1 MAVNF
6 WGFKAYLIFEIIDL
20 GNALM
25 NIQYPYTSQLA
36 FLEVKVPVINL
47 WAFFDF
53 LLFFFFL
60 FSVHVMNIKQDNVL
74 RCLKATE
81 LWSWWKTFT
90 FSYVTLRS
98 YSCEVVYISFVDSP
112 CHW

>member
-6 WGFKAYLIFEIIDL
+6 WGFKAYLIFEIINL
-20 GNALM
+20 SYALV

-36 FLEVKVPVINL
+36 FLEVKVLIINP

-53 LLFFFFL
+53 L
-60 FSVHVMNIKQDNVL
+60 FSFRVHVMNIEQDNLL

-81 LWSWWKTFT
+81 LWSWWTTFT
-90 FSYVTLRS
+90 FSYVSFLQLLLWG
-98 YSCEVVYISFVDSP
+98 CFISFMDSP

>member
-6 WGFKAYLIFEIIDL
+6 WGFKAYPIFEIINL
-20 GNALM
+20 GNALV
-25 NIQYPYTSQLA
+25 NIQYQCTSQLA

-53 LLFFFFL
+53 LLFFLFL
-60 FSVHVMNIKQDNVL
+60 FSVHVMNIEQDNVL

-81 LWSWWKTFT
+81 LWSWWTTFT
-90 FSYVTLRS
+90 FSYV
-98 YSCEVVYISFVDSP
+98 SFVQLLLWG
-112 CHW
+112 CLY